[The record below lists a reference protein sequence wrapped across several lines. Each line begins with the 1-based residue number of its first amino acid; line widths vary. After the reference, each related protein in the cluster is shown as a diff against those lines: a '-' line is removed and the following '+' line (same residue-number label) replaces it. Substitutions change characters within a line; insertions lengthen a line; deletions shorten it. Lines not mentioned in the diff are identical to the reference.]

1 MGYNYNGELE
11 YKIINGKGIIKE
23 YNNIGKLIFEGE
35 YINGEKTGKGIEY
48 NQEEDNFKFEGEYK
62 KGQKNE
68 KGKEYINNKL
78 IFECEYLNGKKWN
91 EKGKEY
97 LIMNN
102 PIANKFEK
110 ILVFEGEYS
119 NGKAINGISYDYI
132 KNKEYKL
139 IQGK

>member
-1 MGYNYNGELE
+1 
-11 YKIINGKGIIKE
+11 
-23 YNNIGKLIFEGE
+23 
-35 YINGEKTGKGIEY
+35 
-48 NQEEDNFKFEGEYK
+48 
-62 KGQKNE
+62 
-68 KGKEYINNKL
+68 
-78 IFECEYLNGKKWN
+78 
-91 EKGKEY
+91 
-97 LIMNN
+97 MNN